1 MNGIGNFVTGI
12 DKRRFI
18 MAIQK
23 VTPRELQELL
33 NRWIQTQEKLDPV
46 SLVDITETESE
57 FIIKKNFKKRQLS
70 ELKGLGKELWQ
81 KVDVEKY
88 LNEERDSWER

>member
-1 MNGIGNFVTGI
+1 MT
-12 DKRRFI
+12 
-18 MAIQK
+18 
-23 VTPRELQELL
+23 ELNLDHLLSLLELL
-33 NRWIQTQEKLDPV
+33 SQWITNQKKLD
-46 SLVDITETESE
+46 SAWLVEITKTESE
-57 FIIKKNFKKRQLS
+57 FIIKRSVERRQLS